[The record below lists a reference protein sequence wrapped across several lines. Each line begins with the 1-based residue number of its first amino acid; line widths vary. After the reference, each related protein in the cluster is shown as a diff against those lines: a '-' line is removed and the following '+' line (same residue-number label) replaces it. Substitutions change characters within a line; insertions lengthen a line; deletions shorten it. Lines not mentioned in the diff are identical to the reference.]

1 MSRSNQ
7 IALLIGALLV
17 AFIAGGFYVVSKLQ
31 EKINTRLE
39 KGWVLPPL
47 ELYSQGIPLSPGRR
61 FPVEQVQE
69 QLDKRNLR
77 AGRDYH
83 LETIEACTELT
94 KLSFGESA
102 QRCLWLR
109 EPALVVTWD
118 AEGFIVDLWKGTPWS
133 PAASHG
139 LFPQLITQFYEGA
152 PILQENTP
160 LDEIPLYCR
169 LAAMAIE
176 DRDFL
181 EHKGVS
187 ATGIMRAMVRNIK
200 KGRFAEGGSTITQ
213 QLVKNFFLESK
224 KTIRR
229 KVEEQLLAILM
240 ETRAT
245 GEDGRDNKD
254 IILEMY
260 LNVIY
265 MGQSGP
271 YQVRGFGSAA
281 RYNFDK
287 AVGQLSLGECALL
300 AATINSPGRYS
311 PFEHPDAAKA
321 RRELVLKK
329 MVEANMISE
338 TDAQAAGAEPLPKLP
353 PNQKRTHAPYFVMS
367 ALREFESWEI
377 NAENGAR
384 LFTTLDP
391 EVQSGMINSVTKILP
406 GVEKRV
412 KKPSAQPLQMA
423 AIAIDVKTAEVLAL
437 TGGRDYRSTQFNRT
451 MDSRRQIGSIV
462 KPFVYY
468 PALKENNPM
477 TPIDDANFEWKNGKN
492 VWKPKNYEGKSFG
505 TVPFF
510 FALAHSL
517 NVPAARVGQM
527 VGLSTVI
534 DTLRKAGVTSPL
546 PELPSL
552 TLGVAEL
559 SPFEVAQAYLAL
571 ARLGTSE
578 RVHLLSRAEDMT
590 GKVLFEYQASDDSA
604 LDPQLTSVLVGMM
617 RQGIQLGTG
626 RAARLLGV
634 TGDLAG
640 KTGTTSDTRD
650 AWFAGFSPRVM
661 VVVWVGYDDN
671 TATGLTGAGAALPIW
686 AEIMK
691 AALPPYKPTEFTW
704 PSGVESKTFQRDD
717 LLKDYPT
724 LPDLPE
730 TVDLIFPDWAS

>member
-7 IALLIGALLV
+7 IALILAALLL
-17 AFIAGGFYVVSKLQ
+17 AFVCGGFYVMTKLQ
-31 EKINTRLE
+31 AKIDTRLE

-61 FPVEQVQE
+61 FPQQQVED
-69 QLDKRNLR
+69 QLSKRGLR

-83 LETIEACTELT
+83 LETVESCAELT
-94 KLSFGESA
+94 QLSFGEGA
-102 QRCLWLR
+102 ERCLWLR
-109 EPALVVTWD
+109 DPALVVTWD
-118 AEGFIVDLWKGTPWS
+118 SEGYIVDLLRGTPWAA
-133 PAASHG
+133 AASYG
-139 LFPQLITQFYEGA
+139 LYPQLITQFYEGA

-160 LDEIPLYCR
+160 LGEVPLYCR
-169 LAAMAIE
+169 LAVMAIE

-181 EHKGVS
+181 EHRGVS
-187 ATGIMRAMVRNIK
+187 ATGIMRAMLRNLK

-213 QLVKNFFLESK
+213 QLVKNFFLEHK

-245 GEDGRDNKD
+245 REGEPNNKD
-254 IILEMY
+254 MILEMY

-287 AVGQLSLGECALL
+287 PVSQLNLAECALL
-300 AATINSPGRYS
+300 AATVNSPGRYS
-311 PFEHPDAAKA
+311 PFEHPEAAKT
-321 RRELVLKK
+321 RRELVLRK
-329 MVEANMISE
+329 MVEASMISE
-338 TDAQAAGAEPLPKLP
+338 SDLQAATAEALPKLP

-377 NAENGAR
+377 DAENGAR

-391 EVQSGMINSVTKILP
+391 DAQNGMINAVTQVMP

-412 KKPSAQPLQMA
+412 KKPSPQPLQVA
-423 AIAIDVKTAEVLAL
+423 AIAIDVKSAEVLAL
-437 TGGRDYRSTQFNRT
+437 TGGRDYRSTQFNRAI
-451 MDSRRQIGSIV
+451 DSRRQIGSIV
-462 KPFVYY
+462 KPFVYW
-468 PALKENNPM
+468 PALKENNPL

-492 VWKPKNYEGKSFG
+492 IWKPKNYEGKSYG

-517 NVPAARVGQM
+517 NVPAARIGQM
-527 VGLSTVI
+527 VGLGTVI
-534 DTLRKAGVTSPL
+534 ETMRKAGVTSPL

-552 TLGVAEL
+552 TLGIAEL

-571 ARLGTSE
+571 ARLGTNE

-590 GKVLFEYQASDDSA
+590 GKVLFEYQPTEDSA
-604 LDPQLTSVLVGMM
+604 FEPEPTAVLVGMM
-617 RQGIQLGTG
+617 KQGIEIGTG
-626 RAARLLGV
+626 KVARLLQVPGP
-634 TGDLAG
+634 LAG
-640 KTGTTSDTRD
+640 KTGTTSDTKD
-650 AWFAGFSPRVM
+650 AWFAGFSPRLL

-671 TATGLTGAGAALPIW
+671 TPMGLTGAGAALPVW
-686 AEIMK
+686 SEIMK
-691 AALPPYKPTEFTW
+691 SILPPYKQQEFTW
-704 PSGVESKTFQRDD
+704 PSGTEVKSIPREDLQR
-717 LLKDYPT
+717 DYPT
-724 LPDLPE
+724 LPELPE
-730 TVDLIFPDWAS
+730 SLDLIFQDWAS